1 MNKYWN
7 PSKYYNWQKII
18 GKTVKYDIKITFF
31 FQLEME
37 NDDVIEVYQEQT
49 GGHYWRN

>member
-18 GKTVKYDIKITFF
+18 GKTVKYNDIKITFF

-49 GGHYWRN
+49 GGHY